1 MPPTSA
7 DRWTVVLPPNA
18 VVVDIGGGRR
28 RQRATAAMV
37 AGLDTG
43 CSVVLRGSRGAVQRV
58 ARDAGVRITRE
69 LIPLPT
75 CAAPRYLVE
84 DDQASLRRLCADLL
98 SVPPG
103 LVRSVAPADALLRLA
118 ARAAPLRSVRM
129 LLPWRIAI
137 GRRV

>member
-1 MPPTSA
+1 MPPSPA
-7 DRWTVVLPPNA
+7 DRWTVVLPRDA

-43 CSVVLRGSRGAVQRV
+43 CSVVLRGSRGAVRRV
-58 ARDAGVRITRE
+58 ARDAGVGITRQ

-75 CAAPRYLVE
+75 RAAPAYLVE
-84 DDQASLRRLCADLL
+84 DDQASLSRLCADLL

-103 LVRSVAPADALLRLA
+103 LVRSAAPAGALLRLA
-118 ARAAPLRSVRM
+118 ARAAPFRSVRM
-129 LLPWRIAI
+129 LLPGRIAI